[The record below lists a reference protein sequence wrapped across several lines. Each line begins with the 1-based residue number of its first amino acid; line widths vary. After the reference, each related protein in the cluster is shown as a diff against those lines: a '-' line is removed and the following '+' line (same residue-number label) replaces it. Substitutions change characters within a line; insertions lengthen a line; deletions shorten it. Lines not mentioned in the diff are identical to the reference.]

1 MIGRT
6 CLSLYNTAVY
16 MIKKFLE
23 KHYAD
28 ARANIEKK
36 KTILEPPQFDIKIMS
51 FLFLSYCQRNLQ

>member
-1 MIGRT
+1 
-6 CLSLYNTAVY
+6 

-36 KTILEPPQFDIKIMS
+36 NHTRPQFDIKIMS